1 MSSNK
6 NYDISSFDL
15 TLMSAATGLVL
26 LVVALATAAL
36 TEIPKATIALVFILV
51 LVLFEAVICYFAFI
65 IHKKNKTEETAKS
78 LEHLI
83 SEVVRQLD
91 FPSVITT
98 ADGKILWANKK
109 MLELCGAQNQMALSG
124 KNFSILSGVPMS
136 EIITATGKKVITV
149 SDSNFYASSYLMEA
163 ADRDYWMT
171 TLEDRTEI
179 DLLEKQINSESPVVT
194 YISVDNLE
202 ELIQHVQGSYRE
214 AAAEVDEIVT
224 SWAQSIGALIR
235 EYDREKYLVIF
246 PKARLEECIESKFDI
261 LDRVREVR
269 FGDGSMSVTVSMG
282 ISAVGKDINE
292 RSRNAQTALET
303 ALQRGGDQAAL
314 RTANGIEY
322 FGGKTKIS
330 QKRTKIRSRVIADK
344 LIGHISEA
352 GNVLIMGHKNPDF
365 DSIGSCIGLA
375 RLALAYNPNV
385 KIVVDSNNSN
395 FKCSTAQL
403 ISAMPEY
410 EDIFIGAA
418 RGLDLIRSDTLLIM
432 SDVNNLKI
440 VESSDIAA
448 NVFNTVIIDHHRKI
462 AEFEREPL
470 IAYIEPSAS
479 SASEL
484 VSELIEICSMGS
496 SASDAARLSRHEANV
511 MLAGIM
517 LDTKNFTRTTSER
530 TFSAALYL
538 RAAGADPE
546 YARTFFFADLSSF
559 VTESKLGS
567 EVRLYRERIAI
578 TVCEG
583 NGTPDDRIAASK
595 TADTL
600 LTVQNID
607 AAFVLIR
614 TDDAIAISAR
624 SNGKINVQL
633 ILEKIGGGGHFD
645 AAGAQIKNTVSR
657 EVLEQLRGAI
667 DSYLDGDS
675 RL

>member
-6 NYDISSFDL
+6 NYGISSFDL

-26 LVVALATAAL
+26 LIVAIATASLTAL
-36 TEIPKATIALVFILV
+36 PKTIIALVFILV
-51 LVLFEAVICYFAFI
+51 FAVFESVICFFAYVA
-65 IHKKNKTEETAKS
+65 HKKTKTEEVANS

-83 SEVVRQLD
+83 SEVVRQVD

-98 ADGKILWANKK
+98 SDGKILWANKK
-109 MLELCGAQNQMALSG
+109 MLELCGAQSQMAVSG
-124 KNFSILSGVPMS
+124 KNFSVFSDVPMN
-136 EIITATGKKVITV
+136 EIIAAPEKKVITV
-149 SDSNFYASSYLMEA
+149 SNTSFYAYSYLMEA
-163 ADRDYWMT
+163 HDRDYWMT

-179 DLLEKQINSESPVVT
+179 EQLEKQINRESPVMAYVA
-194 YISVDNLE
+194 VDNLE
-202 ELIQHVQGSYRE
+202 ELIQQVQGSYRE
-214 AAAEVDEIVT
+214 AAAEVDEIIT
-224 SWAQSIGALIR
+224 AWANSIGALIR
-235 EYDREKYLVIF
+235 EYDREKYLIVF
-246 PKARLEECIESKFDI
+246 PKNQLDSCIENKFDI
-261 LDRVREVR
+261 LDRVREVH
-269 FGDGSMSVTVSMG
+269 FGDGSMSVTISMG
-282 ISAVGKDINE
+282 ISAVGNDMGE
-292 RSRNAQTALET
+292 RSHNALTALET

-314 RTANGIEY
+314 RTPSGIEY

-330 QKRTKIRSRVIADK
+330 QKRTKVRSRVITDK
-344 LIGHISEA
+344 LIGHIKEA

-365 DSIGSCIGLA
+365 DSIGSCVGLA
-375 RLALAYNPNV
+375 RLALAHNPNV
-385 KIVVDSNNSN
+385 KIVIDSNNSN

-403 ISAMPEY
+403 LEAMPEY
-410 EDIFIGAA
+410 EDIFVSSA
-418 RGLDLIRSDTLLIM
+418 RGLDLIRTDTLLIM

-440 VESSDIAA
+440 VEAPEIVG
-448 NVFNTVIIDHHRKI
+448 NVYNTVIIDHHRKI

-484 VSELIEICSMGS
+484 VSELIEISAL
-496 SASDAARLSRHEANV
+496 SASPADTVRLSRHEANI

-583 NGTPDDRIAASK
+583 SGTPDDRIAASK

-600 LTVQNID
+600 LTIQNID

-614 TDDAIAISAR
+614 TNDSIAISAR

-667 DSYLDGDS
+667 DSYLDADS
-675 RL
+675 N

>member
-1 MSSNK
+1 MSSNR

-15 TLMSAATGLVL
+15 TLMSAGTGLVL
-26 LVVALATAAL
+26 LIVALATAAF
-36 TEIPKATIALVFILV
+36 TEIALGMIALVFVIV
-51 LVLFEAVICYFAFI
+51 LAIFEAAICYFAHLV
-65 IHKKNKTEETAKS
+65 HKKQMTDDTSKS

-83 SEVVRQLD
+83 SEVVRQVD

-98 ADGKILWANKK
+98 ADGKILWANRK
-109 MLELCGAQNQMALSG
+109 MLTLCGAANQMALSG
-124 KNFSILSGVPMS
+124 KNLSVFTGIPMN
-136 EIITATGKKVITV
+136 EIIGMTGKKVVTISET
-149 SDSNFYASSYLMEA
+149 NFYAFSYLMEA
-163 ADRDYWMT
+163 PDRDYWMT

-179 DLLEKQINSESPVVT
+179 DELEAKINSESPVVT
-194 YISVDNLE
+194 YVSVDNLE
-202 ELIQHVQGSYRE
+202 ELTQYVQGSYRE
-214 AAAEVDEIVT
+214 AAATVDEIIT
-224 SWAQSIGALIR
+224 EWAHSIGALIR
-235 EYDREKYLVIF
+235 EYDREKYLLVF
-246 PKARLEECIESKFDI
+246 PKDRLDECVESKFDI
-261 LDRVREVR
+261 LDRIRDVH
-269 FGDGSMSVTVSMG
+269 FGDENMSVTISMG
-282 ISAVGKDINE
+282 VSAIGKDITE
-292 RSRNAQTALET
+292 RSRNAESALET
-303 ALQRGGDQAAL
+303 ALQRGGDQAAM
-314 RTANGIEY
+314 RTPTGIDF
-322 FGGKTKIS
+322 FGGKTKIN
-330 QKRTKIRSRVIADK
+330 QKRTKVRSRVIADK
-344 LIGHISEA
+344 LISHISEA

-385 KIVVDSNNSN
+385 KIVIDSNNSN
-395 FKCSTAQL
+395 FKCSTERL
-403 ISAMPEY
+403 IDAIPEY
-410 EDIFIGAA
+410 ADIFISSA
-418 RGLDLIRSDTLLIM
+418 RGLDMIRSDTLLIM

-440 VESSDIAA
+440 VESADIAA

-484 VSELIEICSMGS
+484 VSELIEISLLG
-496 SASDAARLSRHEANV
+496 AHATDAAKLSRYEANI

-538 RAAGADPE
+538 RSAGADPE
-546 YARTFFFADLSSF
+546 YARTFFFADLDSF
-559 VTESKLGS
+559 VTDSKLGS

-595 TADTL
+595 AADTL

-645 AAGAQIKNTVSR
+645 AAGAQVKNTVSK
-657 EVLEQLRGAI
+657 EVLEQLKGAI
-667 DSYLDGDS
+667 DEYLDGDAN
-675 RL
+675 

>member
-6 NYDISSFDL
+6 NFDISSFDL

-26 LVVALATAAL
+26 LIVALATAAL
-36 TEIPKATIALVFILV
+36 TEISVMLIALVFILV
-51 LVLFEAVICYFAFI
+51 LALFEAVICYFAYLT
-65 IHKKNKTEETAKS
+65 HRRYKTEETSNS

-83 SEVVRQLD
+83 SEVVRQVD

-98 ADGKILWANKK
+98 SEGKILWSNRK
-109 MLELCGAQNQMALSG
+109 MLELCGAANQMALSG
-124 KNFSILSGVPMS
+124 KNFSVLSGVPMS
-136 EIITATGKKVITV
+136 EIITAVGKKVITV
-149 SDSNFYASSYLMEA
+149 SDKNFYAYSYLMEA
-163 ADRDYWMT
+163 PDRDYWMT
-171 TLEDRTEI
+171 TLEDRSEV
-179 DLLEKQINSESPVVT
+179 DALEKQINSESPVVT

-202 ELIQHVQGSYRE
+202 ELTQYVQGSYRE
-214 AAAEVDEIVT
+214 AAAEVEEIIT
-224 SWAQSIGALIR
+224 EWAQSIGGLIR
-235 EYDREKYLVIF
+235 EYDREKYLLIF
-246 PKARLEECIESKFDI
+246 PKDQLPGCTESKFDI
-261 LDRVREVR
+261 LDRIRDVR

-282 ISAVGKDINE
+282 ISAAGKDINE
-292 RSRNAQTALET
+292 RSRNAHSALET
-303 ALQRGGDQAAL
+303 ALQRGGDQVAL
-314 RTANGIEY
+314 RTADGIEF

-330 QKRTKIRSRVIADK
+330 QKRTKVRARVIADK
-344 LIGHISEA
+344 LAEHIKAA
-352 GNVLIMGHKNPDF
+352 GNVIIMGHKAPDF

-375 RLALAYNPNV
+375 RLALVYNPNV
-385 KIVVDSNNSN
+385 KIVIDKSNPN
-395 FKCSTAQL
+395 FTCSTAQL
-403 ISAMPEY
+403 LDAMPEY
-410 EDIFIGAA
+410 EDIFIGSS
-418 RGLDLIRSDTLLIM
+418 RGIDLIRSDTLLILT
-432 SDVNNLKI
+432 DVNNMKI
-440 VESSDIAA
+440 VEAPEIAQ
-448 NVFNTVIIDHHRKI
+448 NIFNTVIIDHHRKI

-484 VSELIEICSMGS
+484 VSDILEISAMGHA
-496 SASDAARLSRHEANV
+496 ASDSVKLSRHEANV

-546 YARTFFFADLSSF
+546 YARTFFFANLDSF

-583 NGTPDDRIAASK
+583 TGTPDDRIAASK

-600 LTVQNID
+600 LTIQNID

-614 TDDAIAISAR
+614 TNDAIAVSAR

-645 AAGAQIKNTVSR
+645 SAGAQVKNTVSR
-657 EVLEQLRGAI
+657 EVLEQLKEAI
-667 DSYLDGDS
+667 DAYLDGADN
-675 RL
+675 

>member
-1 MSSNK
+1 MSSNR
-6 NYDISSFDL
+6 NIDISSFDL
-15 TLMSAATGLVL
+15 TLMSAGTGLVL
-26 LVVALATAAL
+26 LIVALATAAF
-36 TEIPKATIALVFILV
+36 TEISLGIIALVFVIV
-51 LVLFEAVICYFAFI
+51 LAIFEAAICYFAYLV
-65 IHKKNKTEETAKS
+65 HKRHMTDETSKS

-83 SEVVRQLD
+83 SEVVRQVD

-98 ADGKILWANKK
+98 ADGKILWANRK
-109 MLELCGAQNQMALSG
+109 MLTLCGAANQMALSG
-124 KNFSILSGVPMS
+124 KNLSVYTGIPMN
-136 EIITATGKKVITV
+136 EIIGMTGKKVVTV
-149 SDSNFYASSYLMEA
+149 AETNFYAYSYLMEA
-163 ADRDYWMT
+163 PDRDYWMT

-179 DLLEKQINSESPVVT
+179 DELEAQINSESPVVA
-194 YISVDNLE
+194 YVSVDNLD
-202 ELIQHVQGSYRE
+202 ELAQYVQGSYRE
-214 AAAEVDEIVT
+214 AAAKVNEIIT
-224 SWAQSIGALIR
+224 DWAHSIGALIR
-235 EYDREKYLVIF
+235 EYDREKYLLVF
-246 PKARLEECIESKFDI
+246 PKDRLDECIESKFDI
-261 LDRVREVR
+261 LDRIREVR
-269 FGDGSMSVTVSMG
+269 FGDENMSVTVSMG
-282 ISAVGKDINE
+282 VSGVGKDITE
-292 RSRNAQTALET
+292 RSRNAESAHET
-303 ALQRGGDQAAL
+303 ALQRGGDQVAL
-314 RTANGIEY
+314 RTPTGIDF
-322 FGGKTKIS
+322 FGGKTKIN
-330 QKRTKIRSRVIADK
+330 QKRTKVRSRVISDK
-344 LIGHISEA
+344 LISHITEA

-385 KIVVDSNNSN
+385 KIVIDSDNSN
-395 FKCSTAQL
+395 FRCSTERL
-403 ISAMPEY
+403 IEAMPEY
-410 EDIFIGAA
+410 EEIFISGA
-418 RGLDLIRSDTLLIM
+418 RGLDMVRTDTLLIM

-448 NVFNTVIIDHHRKI
+448 NVYNTIIIDHHRKI
-462 AEFEREPL
+462 AEFDREPL

-484 VSELIEICSMGS
+484 VSELIEITSMGTH
-496 SASDAARLSRHEANV
+496 ASDKAKLSRHEANV

-538 RAAGADPE
+538 RGAGADPE

-559 VTESKLGS
+559 VTEAKLGS

-595 TADTL
+595 AADTL

-614 TDDAIAISAR
+614 TDEAIAISAR

-645 AAGAQIKNTVSR
+645 AAGAQVKNTVSK
-657 EVLEQLRGAI
+657 EVLEQLKGAI
-667 DSYLDGDS
+667 DEYLDGDI